1 MNLMIIMGVKSIG
14 HDTGAAIISD
24 DNHELK
30 ICAIS
35 EARLNR
41 IKHSWRFPLHS
52 IQYCLDAFGLND
64 LNKIDAFYSDAHIG
78 QLTSNISTRTPN
90 SYDPSC
96 DTVEAFNQIVH
107 SLLEIDR
114 EKVKYCSHLKAH
126 AASSYYLSPFDE
138 ATALVIDGGYG
149 LFKGEGLEL
158 KTIHMNGY
166 YDSWEFGK
174 QTSKKN
180 IATTGVLYEF
190 ITTVLGFSGFDAGK
204 TMALASFAQNFEK
217 KNYFPKPENRHKDVW
232 NDYRQL
238 INWIKNNIQ
247 EFNNEKKNQ
256 SAENLLSEKW
266 VNLARQ
272 AQEMLEEDVIYLV
285 REAINTVSSKN
296 LAYSGGVALSCIT
309 NRKII
314 DANIVEN
321 IFIQP
326 SSSDEGIALGCAL
339 SGYYEEGGQ
348 TRTVMDNAYLGKD
361 YDQKI
366 IPNTL
371 LKNNLEYKKTSVS
384 EVAKLIASGKIIAR
398 VSGKSEYG
406 PRALGNRSILADP
419 RNPDMVDILNSR
431 IKHRESFRPFAPS
444 VIYEKRNEYFDMITE
459 GPYMNIAA
467 PVRKQY
473 KTKIPSVTHIDD
485 SCRPQTVK
493 ESQNQAYYNLLKA
506 FGNETGI
513 YCLINTSFNDNGEPI
528 VETYE
533 DAART
538 FLRTDIDYLFV
549 EDYLAW
555 KPKKQEA
562 NRTLP
567 LRTKIHDEVYQ
578 KLIERYVNSEF
589 LYKIINTITLDD
601 GKSAFDLCKELALLP
616 KD

>member
-1 MNLMIIMGVKSIG
+1 MIVMGVKSIG

-24 DNHELK
+24 RDHKLK

-64 LNKIDAFYSDAHIG
+64 LNKIDALYCDAHVG

-90 SYDPSC
+90 SHDPSC

-114 EKVKYCSHLKAH
+114 EKVRYCSHLKAH

-138 ATALVIDGGYG
+138 ATALVIDGGFG
-149 LFKGEGLEL
+149 LFKGKGLNL
-158 KTIHMNGY
+158 DTIHMNGY
-166 YDSWEFGK
+166 FDSWEFGK
-174 QTSKKN
+174 QTTKKN

-204 TMALASFAQNFEK
+204 TMALASFAQNFDR
-217 KNYFPKPENRHKDVW
+217 KNYFPIPDDRHNDIW
-232 NDYRQL
+232 NDYRPI
-238 INWIKNNIQ
+238 INWIKNNIHD
-247 EFNNEKKNQ
+247 FNNANRNEQ
-256 SAENLLSEKW
+256 VVNLLSEKW

-272 AQEMLEEDVIYLV
+272 AQEMLEEDVIFLIK
-285 REAINTVSSKN
+285 EAINTVSSKN
-296 LAYSGGVALSCIT
+296 LVYSGGVALSCIT

-314 DANIVEN
+314 DANIVDN

-348 TRTVMDNAYLGKD
+348 HRTLMDNSYLGRD
-361 YDQKI
+361 YDLSE
-366 IPNTL
+366 IPNIL
-371 LKNNLEYKKTSVS
+371 RDNSLQYKKTTAS

-444 VIYEKRNEYFDMITE
+444 VIYEKRDEYFDMATE

-467 PVRKQY
+467 PVRSKY
-473 KTKIPSVTHIDD
+473 KTKLPSVTHIDG

-493 ESQNQAYYNLLKA
+493 KNQNLNYYNLLTA
-506 FGNETGI
+506 FGDETGI

-538 FLRTDIDYLFV
+538 FLRTDIDYLFI

-555 KPKKQEA
+555 KPENQGA
-562 NRTLP
+562 NRKLAM
-567 LRTKIHDEVYQ
+567 RSEIHDEEYQ
-578 KLIERYVNSEF
+578 TLLSKFVNMEF
-589 LYKIINTITLDD
+589 LTKVIRPIKLDN
-601 GKSAFDLCKELALLP
+601 GQSAIELCKDLNLMP
-616 KD
+616 RS